1 MLQVA
6 QMLNISNPIEAICFN
21 TFALAQNFELPLMA
35 TWAHLSTYLLFI
47 INFSTFEFFNTE
59 SAVFRAASVKH
70 TDLNPPDR
78 QKQSLE
84 VFYRRSFS

>member
-1 MLQVA
+1 M
-6 QMLNISNPIEAICFN
+6 MLNISNPIEAICFN

-59 SAVFRAASVKH
+59 SSEAASVKH

-84 VFYRRSFS
+84 VFYRKSFS